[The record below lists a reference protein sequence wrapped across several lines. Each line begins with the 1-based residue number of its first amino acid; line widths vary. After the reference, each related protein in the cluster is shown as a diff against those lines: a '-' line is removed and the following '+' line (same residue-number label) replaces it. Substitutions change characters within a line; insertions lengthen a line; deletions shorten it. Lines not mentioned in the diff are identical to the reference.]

1 MFLNKTLLKKTIK
14 HSFRWEGLTV
24 GRICGG
30 FVVAG
35 GTWVTWTEDGYIP
48 NWLKAAVMEFTG
60 ELPQQ
65 ERVFRAKKNEP
76 IQYEIADDTIYDL
89 PSLFQRSRFAYAVT
103 PVVVKGKFGEIRILQ
118 QNSTLNPLGIQEKF
132 YEMIDLNELGEENAP
147 AGPSS
152 MNAEG
157 SIMIYKNEHSAYA
170 FCPVDGTTDVV
181 RKVMGQIGMI
191 NFNEEDY

>member
-103 PVVVKGKFGEIRILQ
+103 PVVVKGKFDEIRILQ

>member
-65 ERVFRAKKNEP
+65 ERVFRAKKDEP

-103 PVVVKGKFGEIRILQ
+103 PVVVKGKFGETRILQ

-132 YEMIDLNELGEENAP
+132 YEMIDLGELGEENAP

-170 FCPVDGTTDVV
+170 FYPVDGTTDVV

-191 NFNEEDY
+191 DFNEEDY

>member
-1 MFLNKTLLKKTIK
+1 MFLNKTSLKKTIK

>member
-170 FCPVDGTTDVV
+170 FCPVDGTTNVV

-191 NFNEEDY
+191 DFNEEDY

>member
-65 ERVFRAKKNEP
+65 ERVFRAKKDEP

-132 YEMIDLNELGEENAP
+132 YEMIDLSELGEENAP

-191 NFNEEDY
+191 DFNEEDY